1 MKKEYRIKK
10 SQEIE
15 KVLRAKKS
23 VGNKYFVVYKM
34 ANKNFTHYRV
44 ALSVGKKYGIAVK
57 RNEMKRRLRHIIR
70 DTSSC
75 LDSMDIFIVAKPSS
89 NDLSFEQIEK
99 EVLYLLNKNNLIR
112 S

>member
-15 KVLRAKKS
+15 KVLKAKKS
-23 VGNKYFVVYKM
+23 VGNKYFVIYKM
-34 ANKNFTHYRV
+34 TNQNFNHYRI

-57 RNEMKRRLRHIIR
+57 RNEMKRRLRHVIR
-70 DTSSC
+70 DVSSD
-75 LDSMDIFIVAKPSS
+75 LVTMDIFLVAKPGS
-89 NDLSFEQIEK
+89 NDLSFEQIKK